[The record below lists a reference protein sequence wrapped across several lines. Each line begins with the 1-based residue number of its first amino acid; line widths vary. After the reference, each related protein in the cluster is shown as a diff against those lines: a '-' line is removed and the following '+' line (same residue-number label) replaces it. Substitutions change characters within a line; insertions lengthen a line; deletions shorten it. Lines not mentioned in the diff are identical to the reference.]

1 MLIFVAHD
9 YRVEPFANYRS
20 TFSEVA
26 GKRNVN
32 FVFGNDT
39 RSSTHLLSKIEEQIR
54 NSDLGLFDVS
64 TWNPNVILELGLAR
78 GFGRPHRLLFRPE
91 VPSGWFRLRPSNY
104 ARIPADLEGI
114 ERVQYFDAPSL
125 RDRLNEAVS
134 DFKEGADL
142 SRTANILFDRVQVLL
157 SRHPDGL
164 TNWEIASELNLDGR
178 VTSAIVRGL
187 VSDGRLG
194 KSGRGAGMRYHAR
207 GQGEI
212 EAAS

>member
-9 YRVEPFANYRS
+9 YRNEPFADYRP
-20 TFSEVA
+20 TFSYVGE
-26 GKRNVN
+26 KRKVS
-32 FVFGNDT
+32 FVFGNDE

-54 NSDLGLFDVS
+54 NSDLCLFDVS

-78 GFGRPHRLLFRPE
+78 GFGRRHRLLFRPQ
-91 VPSGWFRLRPSNY
+91 VPSGWFRRKPSNY
-104 ARIPADLEGI
+104 ALIPADLEGI
-114 ERVQYFDAPSL
+114 ERVQYFDGPSL
-125 RDRLNEAVS
+125 RDRLNEAVN

-142 SRTANILFDRVQVLL
+142 SRTASILFDRVQALL
-157 SRHPDGL
+157 SRHPEGL
-164 TNWEIASELNLDGR
+164 TNWEIANELKLDGR

-187 VSDGRLG
+187 VSEGRLG
-194 KSGRGAGMRYHAR
+194 KSGRGGGMRYHAR